1 MKALYLDCFAGI
13 SGDML
18 VGALFELV
26 PDADRFKAA
35 LAGMTKLSPDDYEV
49 HFEKGVKNGIAGT
62 HFRVHTHEHHPHRG
76 LRDIEEIVTASALSP
91 RIQREVLRAFAL
103 LAEAEAKV
111 HGTTPDKI
119 HFHEVGAIDSILD
132 IVGTYV
138 LFDRLGWPRVF
149 CSPINV
155 GSGTVTCAHG
165 VLPVPAPAAEIL
177 LHGLPVY
184 SRGEPMERTT
194 PTGALLARCLA
205 GGFSSDF
212 SFGSSFIPEGTI
224 EASGCGLGT
233 RESSDLPNVL
243 RVLLMDLTGAAGV
256 TGAAGANGP
265 ARGGFERDRVTL
277 LESNIDDMNPQDFE
291 LAAERLFEDGALD
304 VWTEPIAMK
313 KGRPG
318 VKFCCLCVPEKA
330 DALSSLVLRFTTTQG
345 VRRSVFDRVKLCYKI
360 SEAKTSLGTLRVKTA
375 FLNGPGTDSGGENV
389 LPEER
394 ALRRTPEYDDLKR
407 LAKEHGLSMPETR
420 ARILREL
427 GEPR

>member
-49 HFEKGVKNGIAGT
+49 RFEKGVKNGITGT
-62 HFRVHTHEHHPHRG
+62 HFHVHTHEHHPHRG
-76 LRDIEEIVTASALSP
+76 LHEIEEIVPTRALPP
-91 RIQREVLRAFAL
+91 RTQRVDSRAFAL
-103 LAEAEAKV
+103 LPEAVAKV

-132 IVGTYV
+132 IVGAYI

-155 GSGTVTCAHG
+155 GSGTVKCAHG
-165 VLPVPAPAAEIL
+165 VLPVPAPATEIL

-184 SRGEPMERTT
+184 SQGEPMERTT
-194 PTGALLARCLA
+194 PTGARLARCLA
-205 GGFSSDF
+205 DGFSAV
-212 SFGSSFIPEGTI
+212 PEGTI
-224 EASGCGLGT
+224 EASGYGLGT
-233 RESSDLPNVL
+233 RETPDLPNVL
-243 RVLLMDLTGAAGV
+243 RVLLMDITSREHEPADGLAGD
-256 TGAAGANGP
+256 GL
-265 ARGGFERDRVTL
+265 ARDKVTL

-291 LAAERLFEDGALD
+291 LAAERLFEAGALD
-304 VWTEPIAMK
+304 VWLESIAMK

-318 VKFCCLCVPEKA
+318 VKFCCLSAPEKA
-330 DALSSLVLRFTTTQG
+330 DALSLLILRCTTTQG

-360 SEAKTSLGTLRVKTA
+360 SETKTSLGLLRVKAA
-375 FLNGPGTDSGGENV
+375 FLNSGSGERV
-389 LPEER
+389 
-394 ALRRTPEYDDLKR
+394 LRRTPEYDDLKR
-407 LAKEHGLSMPETR
+407 LAKEHGLSMPEAR
-420 ARILREL
+420 ARVLREL
-427 GEPR
+427 GEQQ

>member
-35 LAGMTKLSPDDYEV
+35 LAEMTKLSTDDYEV
-49 HFEKGVKNGIAGT
+49 RFEKGLKNGLAGT
-62 HFRVHTHEHHPHRG
+62 RFCVHTHEHHPHRG
-76 LRDIEEIVTASALSP
+76 LREIEEIIGTSGLSP
-91 RIQREVLRAFAL
+91 RIRREALRAFAL

-132 IVGTYV
+132 IVGAYI

-155 GSGTVTCAHG
+155 GSGTVKCAHG
-165 VLPVPAPAAEIL
+165 VLPVPAPATEIL
-177 LHGLPVY
+177 LRGLPVC
-184 SRGEPMERTT
+184 SRGEPMERAT

-205 GGFSSDF
+205 DGFSAVPD
-212 SFGSSFIPEGTI
+212 GMI
-224 EASGCGLGT
+224 EASGYGLGS
-233 RESSDLPNVL
+233 RETPDLPNVL
-243 RVLLMDLTGAAGV
+243 RVLLMDV
-256 TGAAGANGP
+256 TEP
-265 ARGGFERDRVTL
+265 ARDGLARDKVAL

-291 LAAERLFEDGALD
+291 LAAERLFEGGALD
-304 VWTEPIAMK
+304 VWLESVAMK

-318 VKFCCLCVPEKA
+318 VKFCCLSVPEKA
-330 DALSSLVLRFTTTQG
+330 DALSFLILRFTTTQG

-360 SEAKTSLGTLRVKTA
+360 SEEKTSLGLLRVKTA
-375 FLNGPGTDSGGENV
+375 FLGGPDSGEES
-389 LPEER
+389 LPATNLAEAGFPGGR
-394 ALRRTPEYDDLKR
+394 VLRRTPEYDDLKR
-407 LAKEHGLSMPETR
+407 LAGEHGLSLPEVR
-420 ARILREL
+420 ARVLREL
-427 GEPR
+427 EDLRE